1 MTARRVALLVAILLG
16 ARGAWAVSLP
26 EAWLSVQERL
36 VAGDLDGVT
45 EELAELRS
53 TAEAVQAER
62 LTPYARALVA
72 EAASREHGSAERLL
86 EEAIALDDQLPSAR
100 FALAAR
106 RWAEGERLAAAS
118 AYGAGWMALLRSEAG
133 GTALAKSVVV
143 WAILGVAVGLIS
155 ILLVQTLRTVRR
167 IGYDAL
173 WIGRSVFDPANAWV
187 FAVVLFVLPLFAGLD
202 PMWVLVY
209 LAVMGWVYL
218 SRVQRSVG
226 IAGIVLLALA
236 VPALEAWQQLALH
249 GPTLPQRIS
258 DMLLDR
264 RVDLATL
271 RELSSLEEDFAGEE
285 DYHVVLGELYRMH
298 GEIDR
303 AREHFQ
309 RSVVAGGTRADALV
323 FLANLSL
330 EDGDVQRAIQLYSRA
345 IDADPRSSIAY
356 HNLSSAYDANRR
368 FQEGDVARQRAREI
382 AGGPSD
388 VVGLGS
394 DGSRLRYPR
403 LGEQDVEE
411 MVRAAPEAAV
421 VQLSEPRSYDLLR
434 AFVSPFSLLFWVA
447 GALGVAVLLVRHRWL
462 GPARECTK
470 CGKVFRAEESD
481 PASAYFQQ
489 CVSVYLRRDR
499 VSIEQQT
506 AKGRQVQR
514 WERAC
519 SISRRATGVL
529 LPGGYHVVSRDPW
542 VGGVLAA
549 GFWLAVVGAAVWAP
563 FFLPGVEPQLRI
575 APVTVSLALVAGLLW
590 LTSAVG
596 SWYRR

>member
-1 MTARRVALLVAILLG
+1 MTALRAALLVAILAG
-16 ARGAWAVSLP
+16 AHAASAVSLP
-26 EAWLSVQERL
+26 EAWLSVQARL

-53 TAEAVQAER
+53 VADAVQAER
-62 LTPYARALVA
+62 LTPYARALVT
-72 EAASREHGSAERLL
+72 EAASRDREAAVRLL
-86 EEAIALDDQLPSAR
+86 AEAMALDAQLPSAR

-106 RWAEGERLAAAS
+106 RWADGERVAAAG
-118 AYGAGWMALLRSEAG
+118 AYGAGWMALLRSETG
-133 GTALAKSVVV
+133 GAALAKSVVV
-143 WAILGVAVGLIS
+143 WAVLGVTTGLLS
-155 ILLVQTLRTVRR
+155 VLLAQTLRGVRR
-167 IGYDAL
+167 VAYDAL
-173 WIGRSVFDPANAWV
+173 WIGRSVFDSANAWV

-202 PMWVLVY
+202 PLWVGVY

-226 IAGIVLLALA
+226 IAAVVLLALA

-249 GPTLPQRIS
+249 GPTLPQRVS
-258 DMLLDR
+258 DMLRER

-271 RELSSLEEDFAGEE
+271 RELSSLEEDFAGDE
-285 DYHVVLGELYRMH
+285 DYHVVVGEMYRMH
-298 GEIDR
+298 GEVDR

-309 RSVVAGGTRADALV
+309 RALVAGGTRADALV

-345 IDADPRSSIAY
+345 VEVDSRSALAH

-368 FQEGDVARQRAREI
+368 FQDGDVARRRAREI

-388 VVGLGS
+388 VLGLGS
-394 DGSRLRYPR
+394 AGSRLRYPR
-403 LGEQDVEE
+403 LDEEDVDE
-411 MVRAAPEAAV
+411 MVRSAPEAAV

-434 AFVSPFSLLFWVA
+434 AFGSPFSLLFWV
-447 GALGVAVLLVRHRWL
+447 GGILGGVVLVVRRRWL
-462 GPARECTK
+462 AAARECTK
-470 CGKVFRAEESD
+470 CGKVFRADESD
-481 PASAYFQQ
+481 PSSAYCQQ

-514 WERAC
+514 WDRVC
-519 SISRRATGVL
+519 SLARRATGVL

-542 VGGVLAA
+542 IGGVLAA

-563 FFLPGVEPQLRI
+563 LFLPGVEPQLSSL
-575 APVTVSLALVAGLLW
+575 PVTVSLAVVAGLLW